1 MCNTYQNIEQLFQ
14 WSIAY
19 CYTLKLIGSLGLQK
33 HKIYKWILDFARDK
47 MTSVAVTLENAA
59 DFPKFTQKHHS
70 FTSEV
75 WRVSRGSLFIYMS
88 VCTWLLQFRNSKHR
102 CFDSISKGGKLCL
115 YVCVCNLIY
124 YTFGWCIAV
133 NQRKHMI
140 IWLSG
145 LFSATFTMFSKTS
158 LNDQQQQH
166 VHIGF
171 QYTSE
176 LWSWSFLIDV
186 SIIIYLCV
194 CRGCSLGDSS
204 KQLLL
209 VPVTFQIQTHL

>member
-1 MCNTYQNIEQLFQ
+1 MCNTYQNIERSLQ

-102 CFDSISKGGKLCL
+102 CFDFISKGGKLCL
-115 YVCVCNLIY
+115 YVCVCN
-124 YTFGWCIAV
+124 TWSFGWVVYFLLLSQCF
-133 NQRKHMI
+133 QRHP
-140 IWLSG
+140 WTTNS
-145 LFSATFTMFSKTS
+145 SNTFT
-158 LNDQQQQH
+158 
-166 VHIGF
+166 
-171 QYTSE
+171 
-176 LWSWSFLIDV
+176 
-186 SIIIYLCV
+186 
-194 CRGCSLGDSS
+194 
-204 KQLLL
+204 
-209 VPVTFQIQTHL
+209 

>member
-1 MCNTYQNIEQLFQ
+1 MCNTYQNIERLFQ

-145 LFSATFTMFSKTS
+145 LFSATFIMFSKTS

-166 VHIGF
+166 VHIYKWALIMKF
-171 QYTSE
+171 PYRCVHYYISVCV
-176 LWSWSFLIDV
+176 SWVFFGWQLQAA
-186 SIIIYLCV
+186 II
-194 CRGCSLGDSS
+194 CSSHIS
-204 KQLLL
+204 NTN
-209 VPVTFQIQTHL
+209 TFVIQA